1 MFKKLYAA
9 LICLLLCAVI
19 FSGCAETV
27 QAADLMEGITQ
38 SRATGR
44 NADEQFVSAQMN
56 FAAELFKKAAHRE
69 KNSLIS
75 PLSVQLALAM
85 TANGANGKTLEEIEA
100 ALGGLPI
107 ETLNECLYSYV
118 QSLPSEK
125 KCKLQTANSIWFRD
139 TERLNVEKTFLQTNA
154 DYYGAQ
160 AYKSPFNEQ
169 TVKDV
174 NLWVKQKT
182 DGMIPEML
190 RQPLSE
196 YAQML
201 LINAVAFDGEW
212 QNKYKDS
219 DIDKGIFTSLNGEK
233 QTVSMMKSNEIR
245 YLNDGKSEGFIK
257 DYSGGKYRFA
267 ALLPHEGTD
276 LWAYVSSLT
285 GETIL
290 KTLKEAEACNVE
302 AIIPKFSCECTYDNM
317 KKALIE
323 LGMPTAFDG
332 DTADFS
338 RLGHSD
344 NGNLYIGSVLH
355 KTHIDITEKGTKA
368 GAATVVEMLNGAM
381 TETQPIV
388 RHSIALDRPF
398 LYLIVDA
405 QTNLPI
411 FIGTVTDIA

>member
-9 LICLLLCAVI
+9 LVCLLLRAMI

-38 SRATGR
+38 SRATRR
-44 NADEQFVSAQMN
+44 NANEQFISAQMD
-56 FAAELFKKAAHRE
+56 FAAELFKSAADCE

-75 PLSVQLALAM
+75 PLSVQLALSM
-85 TANGANGKTLEEIEA
+85 TANGANGKTLEEMEA
-100 ALGGLPI
+100 ALGGIPI
-107 ETLNECLYSYV
+107 ETLNEYLYGYV
-118 QSLPSEK
+118 LSLPSEE

-190 RQPLSE
+190 QTLSE
-196 YAQML
+196 KAQML

-212 QNKYKDS
+212 ENKYKNS
-219 DIDKGIFTSLNGEK
+219 DIHKGIFTSLNGEK
-233 QTVSMMKSNEIR
+233 QTVSMMTSNEIR
-245 YLNDGKSEGFIK
+245 YLNDGKAEGFIK

-285 GETIL
+285 GETLL

-368 GAATVVEMLNGAM
+368 GAATVVEMLDGAM

>member
-1 MFKKLYAA
+1 MFKKLYTI

-19 FSGCAETV
+19 FSGCATV
-27 QAADLMEGITQ
+27 QAADLMAGIQQ
-38 SRATGR
+38 SHATGR
-44 NADEQFVSAQMN
+44 NADEAFISAQMS
-56 FAAELFKKAAHRE
+56 FAAELFKKAANRE
-69 KNSLIS
+69 QNSLIS

-85 TANGANGKTLEEIEA
+85 TANGANGKTLAEMEA
-100 ALGGLPI
+100 ALGGLSI
-107 ETLNECLYSYV
+107 ETLNEYLYGYV

-139 TERLNVEKTFLQTNA
+139 TERLTVEKSFLQTNA

-174 NLWVKQKT
+174 NLWIKQKT

-190 RQPLSE
+190 QQPLSE
-196 YAQML
+196 YTQML

-219 DIDKGIFTSLNGEK
+219 DIDKGVFTSLTGEK
-233 QTVSMMKSNEIR
+233 RNVSMMKSNEIR
-245 YLNDGKSEGFIK
+245 YLNDGKAEGFIK
-257 DYSGGKYRFA
+257 EYSGGKYLFA

-276 LWAYVSSLT
+276 LWEYVSSLT
-285 GETIL
+285 GETLL
-290 KTLKEAEACNVE
+290 KTLKEAETCNVE
-302 AIIPKFSCECTYDNM
+302 ATIPKFSCEYDLNM
-317 KKALIE
+317 KDALTE

-332 DTADFS
+332 NAADFS

-344 NGNLYIGSVLH
+344 NGNLFIGSVLH

-368 GAATVVEMLNGAM
+368 GAATVVDMVAGGPAEVEITPRHRVILN
-381 TETQPIV
+381 
-388 RHSIALDRPF
+388 RPF
-398 LYLIVDA
+398 LYLIADA
-405 QTNLPI
+405 QTNLPV
-411 FIGTVTDIA
+411 FIGTVMDIA